1 MSGGG
6 CISME
11 IRVADEP
18 AAHLGALL
26 AGLAEF
32 FEALGDVPKS
42 VWTTSP
48 GGRSGRTRAFT
59 WKTMAAL
66 GADANTGTI
75 SSCELRSRPLEDRP
89 GFQPSFDMSLYLRDN
104 PGVPLEYQPP
114 AKLWIAVQSG
124 SVGLGALPAAGQTF
138 VTRCAEHMPILHGG
152 ITHLDNLEQASCE
165 ATGGMRSEVN
175 RQPPLF
181 QQRREHDWWMNKGVL
196 RTKCRRLYW
205 TTMLGPTLASAAGG
219 AEAARAAGALDV
231 REVNGSLIFQAMA
244 GPPRDSLDPEFLA
257 ATVRLR
263 RWLWPHTFQ
272 NPLDAAGFEAEVG
285 LPVPDPT

>member
-1 MSGGG
+1 MSDGG
-6 CISME
+6 CVSLE
-11 IRVADEP
+11 VRFADEP
-18 AAHLGALL
+18 AAHLDALL
-26 AGLAEF
+26 AALAEF
-32 FEALGDVPKS
+32 FDTLGDAPKS
-42 VWTTSP
+42 VWATSP
-48 GGRSGRTRAFT
+48 GGRSGRTRAFS

-66 GADANTGTI
+66 GADDHTGTI
-75 SSCELRSRPLEDRP
+75 SSNELRSRPLEDRP
-89 GFQPSFDMSLYLRDN
+89 GFRSTFRISMYLRHN
-104 PGVPLEYQPP
+104 PAVEPRFQPP
-114 AKLWIAVQSG
+114 AELWVAVESP
-124 SVGLGALPAAGQTF
+124 SVGFKSMPGAAQTL
-138 VTRCAEHMPILHGG
+138 VARCAERMPILHGG
-152 ITHLDNLEQASCE
+152 VTQLDNLEQASCE
-165 ATGGMRSEVN
+165 VTGGMRSEVN
-175 RQPPLF
+175 GQPPLF
-181 QQRREHDWWMNKGVL
+181 QRRREHDWWMNEAVI